1 VHKGIQSQ
9 LSFKGR
15 KLQRSDLMR
24 QSLKQQA
31 MRINASLLDCKFLKR
46 HWAEQE
52 GRGREAFVLAPGD
65 VCHTAPT
72 SRRQGIAVIFPHGH
86 MMTC

>member
-1 VHKGIQSQ
+1 VQKGIQSQ

-46 HWAEQE
+46 HWAEPK
-52 GRGREAFVLAPGD
+52 RGAGAKRLFL
-65 VCHTAPT
+65 
-72 SRRQGIAVIFPHGH
+72 RQGMFATRPQRAGGKELQLFFRMGI
-86 MMTC
+86 

>member
-1 VHKGIQSQ
+1 MCSCLSECKGLIKGFPLNKVHKGIQSQ

-31 MRINASLLDCKFLKR
+31 MRINASLLDCKFL
-46 HWAEQE
+46 
-52 GRGREAFVLAPGD
+52 
-65 VCHTAPT
+65 
-72 SRRQGIAVIFPHGH
+72 
-86 MMTC
+86 

>member
-31 MRINASLLDCKFLKR
+31 MRINASLLDCKFLQR
-46 HWAEQE
+46 HWAEP
-52 GRGREAFVLAPGD
+52 RGARARSVYFL
-65 VCHTAPT
+65 
-72 SRRQGIAVIFPHGH
+72 RQRMFAARPQRARSKELQLFFRMSV
-86 MMTC
+86 